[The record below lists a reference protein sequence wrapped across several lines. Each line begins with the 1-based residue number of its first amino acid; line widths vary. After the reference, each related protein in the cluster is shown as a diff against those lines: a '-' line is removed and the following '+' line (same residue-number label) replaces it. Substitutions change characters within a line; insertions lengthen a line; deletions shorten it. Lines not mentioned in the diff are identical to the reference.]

1 MKRLPTGRQNF
12 KAIIEED
19 LVYVDKTLQIYQLI
33 LEGNLYFLSR
43 PRRFG
48 KSLLISTLEHI
59 FSGQKELFQNLAI
72 GQKTEYSW
80 EAYPILQFNF
90 ASYGHRVE
98 NLEEHL
104 RYELEEYAKK
114 YNLQISNISLSLQ
127 FQSLVEQIAQKGKPV
142 VILIDE
148 YDKPLVDFLTERRKA
163 KANQEVLRDFFSPL
177 KNLEK
182 NGHLQFLFITGVSK
196 FSKVSLFSD
205 LNNLTDLSI
214 SPVAHDLLG
223 ITHEELLHYFDFHIQ
238 RSAQQLQMSKK
249 ELLKGIQLWYN
260 GYSFE
265 GNTRLYNPYSLLN
278 FFEQSRFR
286 NFWFATG
293 TPTFLVKELQR
304 QKTKPKEMEGITVS
318 ETSFDKFDLDH
329 LDMYMLLFQTGYLTI
344 RKAERKRY
352 RMRYTLGYP
361 NQEVREAFIHNLL
374 EVYTHQSPTIVS
386 QAMILIEDA
395 LQENDL
401 KEFIAQLKVLFSD
414 ISYHLLPKLKQKGST
429 KADEAKAFQA
439 WEGYFQTVIY
449 LVTSFLGLAVQSEIT
464 HHKGRLDLLIEAD
477 DYLYIMEFKLEED
490 VADAIAQIK
499 SREYLTPYYNSPKTV
514 VLVGISFDKAE
525 RNVKEWVAEEWLR
538 T

>member
-12 KAIIEED
+12 KEIIEKN
-19 LVYVDKTLQIYQLI
+19 LIYVDKTHQIYELI
-33 LEGNLYFLSR
+33 LEGSLYFLSR

-72 GQKTEYSW
+72 GQKTEYNF
-80 EAYPILQFNF
+80 EPYPILQFNF

-104 RYELEEYAKK
+104 SYTIGKYAQK
-114 YNLQISNISLSLQ
+114 YDVQISTISLSLQ

-148 YDKPLVDFLTERRKA
+148 YDKPLVDFLTEKTKA
-163 KANQEVLRDFFSPL
+163 KINQEVLRDFFSPL
-177 KNLEK
+177 KDLEK

-223 ITHEELLHYFDFHIQ
+223 ITQKELLHYFDLHIQ
-238 RSAQQLQMSKK
+238 RSAEQLQMSQE
-249 ELLKGIQLWYN
+249 ELLKGLQLWYN

-293 TPTFLVKELQR
+293 TPTFLVKELKR
-304 QKTKPKEMEGITVS
+304 QKTKPKEMEGITIS

-329 LDMYMLLFQTGYLTI
+329 LDLYMLLFQTGYLTI
-344 RKAERKRY
+344 KKTERKRY
-352 RMRYTLGYP
+352 RLRYTLGYP

-374 EVYTHQSPTIVS
+374 EVYTHQTPTIVS
-386 QAMILIEDA
+386 QAMIRIEDA

-401 KEFIAQLKVLFSD
+401 KEFIAQLKVLFSN
-414 ISYHLLPKLKQKGST
+414 ISYHLLPKSKQK
-429 KADEAKAFQA
+429 KATESDEVKAFQA

-477 DYLYIMEFKLEED
+477 EYLYIMEFKLEED
-490 VADAIAQIK
+490 VSDAIAQIK
-499 SREYLTPYYNSPKTV
+499 NREYLTPYYNSPKTV
-514 VLVGISFDKAE
+514 VLVGVSFDKAE
-525 RNVKEWVAEEWLR
+525 RNVKEWIAEEWAR
-538 T
+538 A